1 MVINNL
7 TLTCAVHTARAAR
20 AVVDCC
26 CLPHTHDPSTLH
38 PLPAPTTPS
47 LCRTPRA
54 PATNSPAR
62 TQPARVA
69 LWSPARGRPPPR
81 VSSAPAGADRSSSA
95 SPRFAAWAPGRRSG
109 DAENAGA
116 GAPAATPRGE
126 KCGGWLACTPARF
139 ARRPCLLR
147 SPPRSPPLAPRLAAL
162 APPLATLAL
171 PLAARPP
178 LALHARAR
186 PSRGSWRGCTP
197 DVETAPEKMPL
208 SSACLPTRPPVA
220 TSARLPTDSSRYAT
234 HREQPRHEIAVR
246 P

>member
-1 MVINNL
+1 MEVLDVLGPKRPNMIINNL
-7 TLTCAVHTARAAR
+7 TLTYAVYTARAAR
-20 AVVDCC
+20 AVVDWC

-54 PATNSPAR
+54 PATSSPAR

-109 DAENAGA
+109 DAGDAGA

-171 PLAARPP
+171 PLAAHPP
-178 LALHARAR
+178 LASHARAPAHFAYHPLAPLAPPA
-186 PSRGSWRGCTP
+186 PS
-197 DVETAPEKMPL
+197 
-208 SSACLPTRPPVA
+208 PTRYARSTCRSPPPPSPYV
-220 TSARLPTDSSRYAT
+220 
-234 HREQPRHEIAVR
+234 
-246 P
+246 

>member
-1 MVINNL
+1 MEVLDVLGPKRQKNMVINNL
-7 TLTCAVHTARAAR
+7 KLTTAVHTARAAR
-20 AVVDCC
+20 AVVVWC

-54 PATNSPAR
+54 PATSSPAR

-109 DAENAGA
+109 DAEDAGA

-126 KCGGWLACTPARF
+126 KCGGWLACPPARF
-139 ARRPCLLR
+139 ARRPRLLH
-147 SPPRSPPLAPRLAAL
+147 SPPRSPPQ
-162 APPLATLAL
+162 PPLASLATGPAQSARHPTRSL
-171 PLAARPP
+171 RSAPHPLAPLVRTHLLRSPHPAQMCVCPPCLLAR
-178 LALHARAR
+178 
-186 PSRGSWRGCTP
+186 
-197 DVETAPEKMPL
+197 
-208 SSACLPTRPPVA
+208 
-220 TSARLPTDSSRYAT
+220 T
-234 HREQPRHEIAVR
+234 HR
-246 P
+246 